1 MGVEGQWLTTD
12 KLIVHQEKA
21 ALYRLGQW
29 LIDHRKAVAVVT
41 YGFTAVMMFFAFRME
56 MFTEFGDLLPY
67 RHPFVLVHTK
77 FANQFGGA
85 NNITIMVEV
94 KDGTIFNKDTLTKI
108 FKMTQVID
116 ILPGINHD
124 QIDSIGHRS
133 TRYMKFEGAS
143 IATPPVMRRVPKTD
157 RDVDDVRNIV
167 HYSDSLHGILVSLDD
182 KAALI
187 RANFFEGRVNY
198 RQLFYDVDDK
208 IIKPFQD
215 ANTTIWVAGEPRLYG
230 WIYHYTSEVWW
241 IFGACT
247 IFMWILLYM
256 YFHDWRGALRPTLT
270 GVISAIWGL
279 GVVKLIGFPMDPLS
293 LVIPFFVTARAVSHS
308 VQMHDRYY
316 EEYHRHNWN
325 KEQAIVSAFAELFE
339 PTLSGIVTDAL
350 GMLVIVLVPVVILQ
364 RIAISASIWV
374 AAIVLSELILN
385 PIIYC
390 YLKAPEKENV
400 LSREEGPFQ
409 NFITWWSHLVVG
421 PKGRWVSVVV
431 WVGAFLLAFTQLKH
445 ITIGDATASTPLL
458 QPDSPYNQAHTRI
471 QKFFGGV
478 EPLIIVV
485 EGKEKGA
492 LKDPEAED
500 AMEAFQR
507 YVDSDPEIGYSFSLA
522 DTIKSINMVFYDTQ
536 PRWGVIPEATG
547 RIANLFFFYFAG
559 APPSETSKYLDP
571 SYTMAH
577 VTFFCRNHQGDT
589 VARIIERCRD
599 YVAEVPQQQGRLPA
613 GGRPHRRDGGRQRG
627 DPQERHL
634 DELPRLRDDLLRPA
648 VHVPVVRGR
657 YPHARSAVP
666 RQRRDQRLHRFPPPR
681 HQPAVA
687 AGGHGRRRV
696 RHRLRPLH
704 REPRD
709 RRVPRPPQLRR
720 GGPARNADRRQ
731 GGDVHRGVARGVDS
745 GLGGFEHPLQF
756 GDGAAALPVDD
767 DQLHVDDDAAAGVDG
782 HHPAEVHDAAGEARR
797 GGSGEG
803 RGDGYD
809 PLSEGAKMQMEGDC
823 SSSGVVLG
831 LLGRTDASYLAND

>member
-1 MGVEGQWLTTD
+1 MADND

-29 LIDHRKAVAVVT
+29 LIDHRKMVAVIT
-41 YGFTAVMMFFAFRME
+41 YGFTAVMMFFAFKME

-108 FKMTQVID
+108 FEMTKIID
-116 ILPGINHD
+116 VLPGINHD

-143 IATPPVMRRVPKTD
+143 IATPPVMRRAPKTD

-198 RQLFYDVDDK
+198 RQLFHDVDDK

-215 ANTTIWVAGEPRLYG
+215 ANTTVWVAGEPRLYG
-230 WIYHYTSEVWW
+230 WIYYYTSEVWW

-279 GVVKLIGFPMDPLS
+279 GVVKLIGFPMDPLA

-385 PIIYC
+385 PIIYY

-409 NFITWWSHLVVG
+409 NLITWWSHLVVG

-492 LKDPEAED
+492 LKDPESED
-500 AMEAFQR
+500 AMESFQR

-522 DTIKSINMVFYDTQ
+522 DIVKSINSVFYDTQ
-536 PRWGVIPEATG
+536 PRWGVIPESTG

-599 YVAEVPQQQGRLPA
+599 YVQKFPSNKVDFRLAGGLIGVTAAANEEILKNDILMNFLGFGTIYFVLLFTYRSFVAGILMLVPLFLANGVINAYIGFRHLGINLQSLPVVTVGVGFGIDYGLYIVSRAIEEYRDHRNFDVAVQRGMQTAGKAVTFTAASLAVSTLAWAVSNIRFNSEMGLLLFLWMTISFMSTMTLLPA
-613 GGRPHRRDGGRQRG
+613 LMVIIRPKFMTLLVK
-627 DPQERHL
+627 P
-634 DELPRLRDDLLRPA
+634 DEA
-648 VHVPVVRGR
+648 
-657 YPHARSAVP
+657 AR
-666 RQRRDQRLHRFPPPR
+666 
-681 HQPAVA
+681 
-687 AGGHGRRRV
+687 
-696 RHRLRPLH
+696 
-704 REPRD
+704 EK
-709 RRVPRPPQLRR
+709 
-720 GGPARNADRRQ
+720 
-731 GGDVHRGVARGVDS
+731 
-745 GLGGFEHPLQF
+745 
-756 GDGAAALPVDD
+756 AAATGTIP
-767 DQLHVDDDAAAGVDG
+767 
-782 HHPAEVHDAAGEARR
+782 
-797 GGSGEG
+797 
-803 RGDGYD
+803 
-809 PLSEGAKMQMEGDC
+809 
-823 SSSGVVLG
+823 
-831 LLGRTDASYLAND
+831 